1 MPVWTII
8 SPGKPVFSSW
18 GQKMYDHAMRV
29 NVYRVMKAVYHMLDP
44 SNEPSS
50 TVDEVKHI
58 ATLEYAVSQENAG
71 LPDISS
77 PAIHLRLFTQTDTR
91 FDVVLRDTRIEDKVE
106 NTRISLPVELIPIL
120 MDISG
125 FVREF
130 VLKWPACGWGPDSDC
145 IFGSI
150 WLQMQV
156 EVGVDL
162 CSFTISSVLEIP
174 SARFTAGGR

>member
-44 SNEPSS
+44 LNEPSS
-50 TVDEVKHI
+50 IVDEVKHI

-77 PAIHLRLFTQTDTR
+77 LVIHLRLFTQTDTR

-106 NTRISLPVELIPIL
+106 NTCVSLPVELIL
-120 MDISG
+120 VSMNISG

-130 VLKWPACGWGPDSDC
+130 LAISFGCGCKW
-145 IFGSI
+145 
-150 WLQMQV
+150 
-156 EVGVDL
+156 
-162 CSFTISSVLEIP
+162 
-174 SARFTAGGR
+174 R